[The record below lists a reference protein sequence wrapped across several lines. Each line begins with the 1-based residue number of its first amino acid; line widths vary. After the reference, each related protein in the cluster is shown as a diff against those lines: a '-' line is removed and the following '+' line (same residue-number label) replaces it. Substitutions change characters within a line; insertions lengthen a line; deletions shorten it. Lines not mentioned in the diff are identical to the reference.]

1 MRNLV
6 RAAGA
11 RLTLRARLALLYLT
25 LFAAAGAGLL
35 LLINVLVRRQLA
47 KPTVE
52 ALDAGELPPPAAAT
66 VPSAD
71 LLSSADQAARE
82 NAMRIVSAQS
92 GIAVA
97 AVTVVASAL
106 CWWLA
111 GRALRPLSDITS
123 TAGRLSQDTLDDR
136 IGLTGPRDEV
146 RALADAFDAMMDRLA
161 QAFTAQR
168 LFVANASHEL
178 RAPLTVIRTAVD
190 VGLMAASRPEADY
203 RRALAT
209 IADAAQRSEQLLDG
223 LLQLARTQDRP
234 DRLERLDLADLLSR
248 AVESLPAGGPEP
260 RLELAPA
267 SLRGQRIL
275 LELLVR
281 NVLDNAVRYNVP
293 GGWVR
298 VRTERGADDVTL
310 RVENTGRRI
319 PPEQVAQLPRPFHR
333 GDHSRIEA
341 GEGFGLGLAIVDA
354 VAEAH
359 GGRCDLAARPDGGL
373 TVTVVLPA
381 DTSRRGSS

>member
-1 MRNLV
+1 VTNLV

-11 RLTLRARLALLYLT
+11 RLTLRARLALLYLI

-52 ALDAGELPPPAAAT
+52 ALDAGELPPPAAGL

-97 AVTVVASAL
+97 VVTVVASVL

-111 GRALRPLSDITS
+111 GRALRPLSDITA

-161 QAFTAQR
+161 QAFEAQR

-178 RAPLTVIRTAVD
+178 RTPLTVIRTAVD
-190 VGLMAASRPEADY
+190 IGLMAATRPEAEY

-209 IADAAQRSEQLLDG
+209 IAEAAQRSEQLLDS
-223 LLQLARTQDRP
+223 LLQLARTQNRP
-234 DRLERLDLADLLSR
+234 GRLERLDLADLLSR
-248 AVESLPAGGPEP
+248 AVESLPPGGPEL
-260 RLELAPA
+260 RLDLAPA
-267 SLRGQRIL
+267 PLRGHRVL

-293 GGWVR
+293 GGWVC
-298 VRTERGADDVTL
+298 VRTERRADGVAL

-319 PPEQVAQLPRPFHR
+319 PAEQVAQLPRPFHR

-354 VAEAH
+354 VTAAH
-359 GGRCDLAARPDGGL
+359 GGRCDLTVRPDGGL
-373 TVTVVLPA
+373 TVSVVLPA
-381 DTSRRGSS
+381 PTRSDG